1 MARGQKNRRRS
12 RGAGP
17 SRSQIERRIPFLGT
31 VRFEVERPERQEP
44 RLRTSRANASSSGST
59 NGSKSA
65 KPVIP
70 TRSTPARPRKAPS
83 RPKSSGGKGL
93 TRGRIAYWATV
104 AGLWAIIALGGFTL
118 YYALTLPS
126 TDNLWD
132 VDMSPGVT
140 LVASD
145 GSPAVVKGQ
154 GHGLSV
160 PLRELPPHLVQAVL
174 ATEDQR
180 FFSHPG
186 IDIFGLT
193 RAMIANIKAGSV
205 VQGGSTLTQQLAK
218 NIFLTPERTLDRKIQ
233 EAMLALWLEAKFT
246 KEEILTLYLNRVYLG
261 GGAYGVEAA
270 SQRYFGK
277 SARDVSLAEAA
288 MLAGLLKAPS
298 RYAPT
303 NDLTRSRE
311 RAATVLASMVREN
324 FITHAEGQAAY
335 DNPARL
341 GGAALSRSI
350 NYFADWVM
358 DLVPGFAGRP
368 NTSLL
373 VRTTLDPM
381 MQSAAERVVDE
392 AIAQNRDALG
402 VTQAA
407 IVVMTPDGAVRAMVG
422 GRSYGQSQYN
432 RATNA
437 ARQPGSAFKPFVY
450 MAAMENGLRPE
461 TLRVDAPIT
470 VDGWSPQNYTEKYG
484 GIMTLTEAL
493 SRSINTVAVQVSEEV
508 GRENVIRAARRL
520 GFQSR
525 MRPHASIALGTFE
538 VTLLEL
544 TSAYAAFANGGESVI
559 PHGIESV
566 TTATGERL
574 YERRGAGVGRI
585 MSGETVGMMNY
596 MLSETINNGT
606 GRRAALD
613 GRPAAGK
620 TGTSQDFRDAW
631 FIGYTADLVVGVWVG
646 NDDGKPMKR
655 VTGGGLPA
663 AMWHDFMTRTQSE
676 QRISALPGK
685 YTPYDVATSSIQQS
699 DDLTV
704 TEREPVYQVP
714 NRRREEPSDGT
725 GFFDNL
731 FGFSGSASGR
741 DIDNMQQP
749 GRNSWR

>member
-1 MARGQKNRRRS
+1 MGDPIDLLTNWALMARSQQNRRRK

-17 SRSQIERRIPFLGT
+17 GRSQIERRIPFLGT
-31 VRFEVERPERQEP
+31 VRFEVERPEKAARKPARGAGKPITPSRSARAQH
-44 RLRTSRANASSSGST
+44 SRARDE
-59 NGSKSA
+59 K
-65 KPVIP
+65 
-70 TRSTPARPRKAPS
+70 TPAA
-83 RPKSSGGKGL
+83 
-93 TRGRIAYWATV
+93 RIAYWGTV
-104 AGLWAIIALGGFTL
+104 AGLWATIALGGFIL
-118 YYALTLPS
+118 YYAMSLPS
-126 TDNLWD
+126 TDDLWD
-132 VDMSPGVT
+132 IDMSPGVT
-140 LVASD
+140 LVAAD
-145 GSPAVVKGQ
+145 GSPAVVRGQ
-154 GHGLSV
+154 GHGMSV
-160 PLRELPPHLVQAVL
+160 PLQDLPPYLIDAVL

-186 IDIFGLT
+186 IDVFGLA
-193 RAMIANIKAGSV
+193 RAMLANLKAGTV

-218 NIFLTPERTLDRKIQ
+218 NIFLTPERTIDRKIQ

-277 SARDVSLAEAA
+277 SARDVTLAEAA

-303 NDLTRSRE
+303 NDLARSRE
-311 RAATVLASMVREN
+311 RAATVLASMVREEY
-324 FITHAEGQAAY
+324 ITHADGQHAY

-341 GGAALSRSI
+341 AGAARSQSI

-368 NTSLL
+368 NASLL
-373 VRTTLDPM
+373 VRTTLDPT
-381 MQSAAERVVDE
+381 MQRAAERVVED
-392 AIAQNRDALG
+392 AIARNRDALG

-422 GRSYGQSQYN
+422 GRSYAQSQYN

-437 ARQPGSAFKPFVY
+437 ERQPGSAFKPFVY
-450 MAAMENGLRPE
+450 MAAMEQGLRPE
-461 TLRVDAPIT
+461 TLRVDAPIS
-470 VDGWSPQNYTEKYG
+470 VDGWAPRNYTEKFG
-484 GIMTLTEAL
+484 GIMTLSDAL

-508 GRENVIRAARRL
+508 GRENVIRTARRL

-525 MRPHASIALGTFE
+525 MQPHPSIALGTFE

-544 TSAYAAFANGGESVI
+544 TAAYAAFANGGSSVI
-559 PHGIESV
+559 PHGIDSV
-566 TTATGERL
+566 TTASGERL
-574 YERRGAGVGRI
+574 YERRGTGVGRV

-596 MLSETINNGT
+596 MLSETINSGT

-631 FIGYTADLVVGVWVG
+631 FIGYTSDIVVGVWVG
-646 NDDGKPMKR
+646 NDDGKPMNR

-663 AMWHDFMTRTQSE
+663 AIWHDFMTRTQSGA
-676 QRISALPGK
+676 RISALPGK
-685 YTPYDVATSSIQQS
+685 YQPYDVATSSIQQT
-699 DDLTV
+699 DDLAV
-704 TEREPVYQVP
+704 TTREPVYQVP
-714 NRRREEPSDGT
+714 RRVREEPEDGT

-731 FGFSGSASGR
+731 FGLTGSASGR
-741 DIDNMQQP
+741 DIDNMQRP